1 MQLMRKQSNSSDN
14 DSTIECTGQHISAP
28 ELKQLIE
35 KSSLN
40 NTRNQINLNGHC
52 LHNESL
58 IPISD
63 LSNMSFNN
71 CNLRGVKFAN
81 CDLHNSSF
89 KNADLRKA
97 DLYRANLSLA
107 NLEEANLH
115 GANLE
120 EANLTEARLLGAKL
134 DYVNLINCV
143 LYRTLIQQKNLGKRI
158 KQELDGDY
166 LNARIVYLR
175 LKENFQSIGAYD
187 SASWAYFRERV
198 AERHSILPFR
208 ASKFY
213 VFQLTKEATFFSW
226 LGFYVK
232 YTVKW
237 LSALLLELIWG
248 YGQKPQRVLGFCLSI
263 IISFAF
269 IYGALDGIEKLNG
282 VEPTILE
289 LLVYS
294 LATFTVSSLPDIE
307 PVSRVSQIISSL
319 EAILGVTSLA
329 LFTTALAQR
338 MGGR

>member
-1 MQLMRKQSNSSDN
+1 MHLLRKRSHNVDN
-14 DSTIECTGQHISAP
+14 NSTIECTGQHISAP

-35 KSSLN
+35 KSDLN
-40 NTRNQINLNGHC
+40 NTRNRINLNGHC

-71 CNLRGVKFAN
+71 CNLQGVKFAN

-89 KNADLRKA
+89 KNADLRNA

-107 NLEEANLH
+107 NLEDANLQ
-115 GANLE
+115 GASLE

-134 DYVNLINCV
+134 DCANLINSV

-158 KQELDGDY
+158 KQEFEGDY

-198 AERHSILPFR
+198 AERLSIFPFR
-208 ASKFY
+208 ASRFY
-213 VFQLTKEATFFSW
+213 APQPLKSTPLIFCI
-226 LGFYVK
+226 GFYAK
-232 YTVKW
+232 YTAKW
-237 LSALLLELIWG
+237 LSALLLEFIWG

-269 IYGALDGIEKLNG
+269 IYSGLDGIEKLNG
-282 VEPTILE
+282 VEPAISE

-307 PVSRVSQIISSL
+307 PVSRAAQVFSSL